1 MGPIG
6 LMGYTQSYRSHRSYR
21 SYKSY
26 KSYKSYLKTALL
38 THPLAPITLAIEPL
52 I

>member
-6 LMGYTQSYRSHRSYR
+6 LMGYTQSYRSHR